1 MLLVVLD
8 RGESCG
14 EDVLVVGVEPMPF
27 PASERRSAAGSG
39 GVPYPPADDKLI
51 PGHNVPESVPIPLVP
66 VVGLPPSLG

>member
-14 EDVLVVGVEPMPF
+14 EDVLVVGAEPMPF

-39 GVPYPPADDKLI
+39 GVPYPPADDN
-51 PGHNVPESVPIPLVP
+51 HNVPESVPIPLVP